1 MNLRISPGP
10 SSIRLVTAAGIL
22 LALAPLPA
30 GAVTT
35 SIILEPGS
43 GALNLG
49 SSAAV
54 NDGGT
59 IDPDI
64 AGKLVTSPVTG
75 QGSILYVQTDGKAGQ
90 GTLSSPLLFTV
101 TANSHLD
108 NTGAIGDFQ
117 AGVLYLA
124 SADGTAGPVGHGLGV
139 RAFTVNSTTGLRQS
153 GPSPGIEGSKEVS
166 GGSDPT
172 SFTVRG
178 NGAPHVDE
186 RVLFTIN
193 PTLSVVGQSISMVL
207 TKFDGTGTSPGGL
220 NGSEDIFD
228 LVINRLSGS
237 PLVFNSLKASS
248 FGNWGTN
255 IGTDAWKFDFSKITG
270 LGPTDIVTSFSV
282 RANDDNPSNPAG
294 TAEHFL
300 INGFTLTYNETPPV
314 PDSGSTAGLLGL
326 GLLGLLAVRHR
337 RRH

>member
-1 MNLRISPGP
+1 MTLCTSPKP
-10 SSIRLVTAAGIL
+10 SLGRLAATAGAL
-22 LALAPLPA
+22 LALALLPA
-30 GAVTT
+30 RAVTT
-35 SIILEPGS
+35 SIILEPGA

-54 NDGGT
+54 NDGNS

-75 QGSILYVQTDGKAGQ
+75 QGSILYIQADGKAGQ
-90 GTLSSPLLFTV
+90 GTGGNPLLFTV
-101 TANSHLD
+101 TANTHLD

-124 SADGTAGPVGHGLGV
+124 STDGTAGPVNHGLGV
-139 RAFTVNSTTGLRQS
+139 RAFTVNSTTGLRES

-186 RVLFTIN
+186 RVLFTVN
-193 PTLSVVGQSISMVL
+193 PTLSVLGQSISMTL
-207 TKFDGTGTSPGGL
+207 SKFDGTGTSPGGL

-248 FGNWGTN
+248 FSNWGTN
-255 IGTDAWKFDFSKITG
+255 IGTDTWKFDFSKITG

-300 INGFTLTYNETPPV
+300 IDGFTLTYNETPPV
-314 PDSGSTAGLLGL
+314 PDAGSTAALLGL
-326 GLLGLLAVRHR
+326 GLLGLATLQHR
-337 RRH
+337 RRT